1 MHPVFLKIGSVTI
14 YTHGVLTAAAFLAG
28 IWLATRH
35 GREYGLNIDQLNELF
50 IYILLSSIF
59 GARLFSILFDGEFRW
74 YLAHPADMLKVWQGG
89 LVYYGGFIFA
99 VIASLLFVRI
109 RKMPLGLT
117 ADALAPAISL
127 GQVLGRIGCFAA
139 ADSWGKPTNVPW
151 AVTYTDPEA
160 LAPLNVPL
168 HPTELYMVVG
178 NLIVL
183 TVLLL
188 LRSRRKFDGQ
198 LFLTYG
204 LLYPISRFIIE
215 FYRDDPRGMW
225 FNNRLSTAQIISV
238 LFFLTCAVIWIY
250 RRRTG
255 TDSPQRHGGHIGR
268 SQKTVPEN
276 VNTRV

>member
-1 MHPVFLKIGSVTI
+1 MYPVFLKIGSITI

-35 GREYGLNIDQLNELF
+35 AREYGLDVERMNELF
-50 IYILLSSIF
+50 IYILVSSII

-89 LVYYGGFIFA
+89 LVWYGGFIFA
-99 VIASLLFVRI
+99 VTAGLLFI
-109 RKMPLGLT
+109 RLKRMPLGLT
-117 ADALAPAISL
+117 TDALAPAISL

-139 ADSWGKPTNVPW
+139 ADSWGKPTKVPW
-151 AVTYTDPEA
+151 AITYTHPEA

-168 HPTELYMVVG
+168 HPTELYMIIG

-188 LRSRRKFDGQ
+188 LRNRKKFDGQ

-204 LLYPISRFIIE
+204 LLYSISRFVIE

-225 FNNRLSTAQIISV
+225 FNNLLSTAQIISI
-238 LFFLTCAVIWIY
+238 LFFFTCAAIWMF
-250 RRRTG
+250 RRKAG
-255 TDSPQRHGGHIGR
+255 TNSPQRHRGGE
-268 SQKTVPEN
+268 TA
-276 VNTRV
+276 